1 MVYEDT
7 NVYNDVYY
15 NVNMVPDV
23 TSCEIRPPP
32 PHVLLRFTSCL
43 DSDSV
48 THDRLRFKVH
58 ELIDDLKK
66 LKYDISLKVLTFA
79 FLYFKNNKTM

>member
-1 MVYEDT
+1 MCVCVCVCVCVLEDMVYEDT

-32 PHVLLRFTSCL
+32 PCSSEIHLMSGFRFSN
-43 DSDSV
+43 S
-48 THDRLRFKVH
+48 
-58 ELIDDLKK
+58 
-66 LKYDISLKVLTFA
+66 
-79 FLYFKNNKTM
+79 